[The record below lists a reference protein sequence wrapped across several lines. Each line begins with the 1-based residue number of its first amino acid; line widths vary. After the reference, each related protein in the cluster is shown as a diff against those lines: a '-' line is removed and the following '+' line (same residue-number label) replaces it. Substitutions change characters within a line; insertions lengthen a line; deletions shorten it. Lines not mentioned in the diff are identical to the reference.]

1 MTDVASPAIV
11 PMAEVYIEGFHRALD
26 TVARERRYLAFLEA
40 PPLPATRD
48 FVRSMIERRNP
59 QFVAVAKD
67 EVVGWC
73 DISRHE
79 RPIHAHRGTL
89 GMGIIPAYRGRGLGQ
104 QLIETTI
111 EAARRQGLARIELSA
126 HADNARAI
134 ALYRKVGFVQEGVER
149 DAICIDGRYCDTISM
164 AIIDKANR
172 DAWRATA

>member
-1 MTDVASPAIV
+1 MNDATQPAIV
-11 PMAEVYIEGFHRALD
+11 AMAETHIESFHRALD

-48 FVRSMIERRNP
+48 FVRGMIEKRNP
-59 QFVAVAKD
+59 QFVAVVED

-73 DISRHE
+73 DISRYE
-79 RPIHAHRGTL
+79 RPIHAHRGAL
-89 GMGIIPAYRGRGLGQ
+89 GMGIVPTYRGRGLGRL
-104 QLIETTI
+104 LIETTL
-111 EAARRQGLARIELSA
+111 EEARRQGFVRVELSA

-149 DAICIDGRYCDTISM
+149 DAICIDGRYCDIITM

-172 DAWRATA
+172 DAWRTTV